1 MTKGDEDERKRSML
15 KLQVEV
21 KLRDERPS
29 SIVRRIS
36 YDSI

>member
-1 MTKGDEDERKRSML
+1 ML

-29 SIVRRIS
+29 STDIVRRIS
-36 YDSI
+36 YDNI